1 MLRPLPRRVGVAR
14 VVLHQGEWKF
24 TYGSSCYDEKAGVK
38 LKVAVK
44 NGRCMLT
51 ICRPDCTR
59 RSANFGPKSDVVTA
73 PQRRC
78 DSAMVAPQ
86 RRCGR
91 DRQLCG

>member
-44 NGRCMLT
+44 SGRCMLT
-51 ICRPDCTR
+51 ISGGLHPER
-59 RSANFGPKSDVVTA
+59 NSDEEGVTA
-73 PQRRC
+73 
-78 DSAMVAPQ
+78 
-86 RRCGR
+86 CG
-91 DRQLCG
+91 

>member
-1 MLRPLPRRVGVAR
+1 VLRPLPRRVGVAR

-44 NGRCMLT
+44 SRRCMLT

-73 PQRRC
+73 
-78 DSAMVAPQ
+78 
-86 RRCGR
+86 CG
-91 DRQLCG
+91 CAATPV